1 MNEKR
6 ISIRELTITAS
17 ELSLAPATVAFT
29 PGLNLVIG
37 ASSTGK
43 TFVFEAIDFMLGAKA
58 LRRIPE
64 SVGYS
69 NVDLL
74 VDPSDGPPFTLRRAF
89 DGGNLELYEYI
100 NGRDQAQTKN
110 GTLSSVHSTEPDRS
124 LSAYLLKLVGIGNRQ
139 VRKNVQGEKKAL
151 SFRHVCHL
159 TLISEEHIIQ
169 QSTPILSDHDT
180 ENTAEANVFAYFLTG
195 SDDSAIIPEE
205 NTKSRKARLQAEES
219 LLETILEKRRSEF
232 AALSAD
238 PSDFAGQASKLEA
251 AIEVAT
257 QTVVSSQAEISELE
271 RTRSERVGE
280 RVKQQSRLIFI
291 QEQLK
296 RLRLLNEYYRTDKS
310 RLQAVIEASR
320 VVHDLPEGTCPLCH
334 QQYPSQTDDVPPH
347 DAFEAACD
355 KEVKKI
361 DILRVDLAG
370 AIGDF
375 AAEVGV
381 IQSRLQTV
389 LQELTEIED
398 RLHAVLQPSTSTA
411 KTELQQLVLT
421 RTRIAQAATLHT
433 NILDLE
439 ERLSQVGQAQSE
451 KVSKPVFEPRATTS
465 SASEFCKVVEDI
477 LRAWKYP
484 DAGTVAFD
492 TDKNDLVIAG
502 KDRANTGKGY
512 RAITY
517 AAFTIGLMK
526 YCRLKNI
533 PHPGLVV
540 LDTPLNPYKG
550 PTSTEADML
559 ADEVKDAFFRY
570 LADDTSGDQYIIME
584 NDEPPIDV
592 RDRVTYY
599 DFTHNPALGRFG
611 FFPVRPNPPE
621 TTTESQT
628 A

>member
-6 ISIRELTITAS
+6 ISIRELSISAS
-17 ELSLAPATVAFT
+17 APALAPATVTFT

-43 TFVFEAIDFMLGAKA
+43 TFIFEAIDFMLGAKS

-64 SVGYS
+64 SAGYS
-69 NVDLL
+69 NVNLL
-74 VDPSDGPPFTLRRAF
+74 IDPSDDAPFTLHRAF
-89 DGGNLELYEYI
+89 DGGNFELYEYS
-100 NGRDQAQTKN
+100 NGRGQAETKSV
-110 GTLSSVHSTEPDRS
+110 TLSSVHSAEPDAS
-124 LSAYLLKLVGIGNRQ
+124 LSAYLLRLVGIGRRE
-139 VRKNVQGEKKAL
+139 VRKNTQGEKKSL

-195 SDDSAIIPEE
+195 NDDSAIIPQE
-205 NTKSRKARLQAEES
+205 NTKSRKARLQAEAT
-219 LLETILEKRRSEF
+219 LLETILENRRAEF
-232 AALSAD
+232 SSLSAD
-238 PSDFAGQASKLEA
+238 PSNLTGQAAKLEL

-257 QTVVSSQAEISELE
+257 QTVVSSQAEISGLE
-271 RTRSERVGE
+271 KTRGE
-280 RVKQQSRLIFI
+280 RVEERIKQQSRLIFI

-296 RLRLLNEYYRTDKS
+296 RLRLLDDYYRTDKS
-310 RLQAVIEASR
+310 RLQAVIEASQ
-320 VVHDLPEGTCPLCH
+320 VYHDLPEGTCPLCH

-347 DAFEAACD
+347 EAFEAACD
-355 KEVKKI
+355 KEVEKI
-361 DILRVDLAG
+361 DILQVDLEA
-370 AIGDF
+370 AVSEF
-375 AAEVGV
+375 AAEEGL
-381 IQSRLQTV
+381 IQSRLVTV
-389 LQELTEIED
+389 QQELIGIEN

-411 KTELQQLVLT
+411 KTELQQLVQT
-421 RTRIAQAATLHT
+421 RTKVAQASALHA
-433 NILDLE
+433 NILDME
-439 ERLSQVGQAQSE
+439 ERLRLIEQAQSE
-451 KVSKPVFEPRATTS
+451 KVPKPVFVPRATTS
-465 SASEFCKVVEDI
+465 AASEFCKVVEEI

-492 TDKNDLVIAG
+492 TEKSDLVIAG

-526 YCRLKNI
+526 YCRMKNI

-550 PTSTEADML
+550 PILTDADML

-584 NDEPPIDV
+584 NDEPPVDV
-592 RDRVTYY
+592 RERVTYY
-599 DFTHNPALGRFG
+599 DFTRNPALGRFG
-611 FFPVRPNPPE
+611 FFPLRSDTQE
-621 TTTESQT
+621 TATEPQIP
-628 A
+628 

>member
-6 ISIRELTITAS
+6 ISVRELKITAS
-17 ELSLAPATVAFT
+17 EPSLAPATVMFK

-43 TFVFEAIDFMLGAKA
+43 TFVFEAIDFMLGARA

-64 SVGYS
+64 SGGYS
-69 NVDLL
+69 TVDLL
-74 VDPSDGPPFTLRRAF
+74 VEPSDGAPFTLRRAF
-89 DGGNLELYEYI
+89 DGGNFELYEYA
-100 NGRDQAQTKN
+100 NGRDQSPTKS
-110 GTLSSVHSTEPDRS
+110 GTLSTVHSAEPESS

-169 QSTPILSDHDT
+169 QSTPVLSDHDT

-195 SDDSAIIPEE
+195 SDDSAIIPQE
-205 NTKSRKARLQAEES
+205 NSKSRKARLEAEES
-219 LLETILEKRRSEF
+219 LLEKILDKRRSEF

-238 PSDFAGQASKLEA
+238 PFDFTIQASKLDE

-257 QTVVSSQAEISELE
+257 QTIVSSQAEISELE
-271 RTRSERVGE
+271 RTRCERVEE
-280 RVKQQSRLIFI
+280 RVKHQSRLIFI

-296 RLRLLNEYYRTDKS
+296 RLRLLGEYYRTDKS

-320 VVHDLPEGTCPLCH
+320 VLHDLPEGTCPLCH
-334 QQYPSQTDDVPPH
+334 QQYPTQPDEVPTH
-347 DAFEAACD
+347 EAFEDACS
-355 KEVKKI
+355 KEVDKI
-361 DILRVDLAG
+361 DVLQADLAA
-370 AIGDF
+370 AIVDF
-375 AAEVGV
+375 ATEEGMLKSFLQSAE
-381 IQSRLQTV
+381 
-389 LQELTEIED
+389 QELAGIEE
-398 RLHAVLQPSTSTA
+398 RLHSVLQPSAITA
-411 KTELQQLVLT
+411 KTELQQLIQT
-421 RTRIAQAATLHT
+421 RTTLAQGATLHA

-439 ERLSQVGQAQSE
+439 ERLKQIEQAQSE
-451 KVSKPVFEPRATTS
+451 KVSKPIFAPRATTS
-465 SASEFCKVVEDI
+465 SASEFCKVVEEI

-492 TDKNDLVIAG
+492 TDKSDLVIAG

-533 PHPGLVV
+533 PHPGLVI

-550 PTSTEADML
+550 PISTLSDML
-559 ADEVKDAFFRY
+559 SDEVKDAFFRY

-584 NDEPPIDV
+584 NDEPPVDV
-592 RDRVTYY
+592 RERVTYY

-611 FFPVRPNPPE
+611 FFPLRPNP
-621 TTTESQT
+621 
-628 A
+628 